1 MKLILPKN
9 KIDIRKLELEIY
21 REFDS
26 EIKRLEK
33 ELLYIKLYLLKIIKI
48 RKNIRN
54 SKLYLIQ
61 FIFNV
66 KFIVIYQYLRNPK
79 RAIFDFWKIKKIM
92 RIAREGL
99 EEVNQ
104 GSLTKIFEKFN
115 ETQS

>member
-1 MKLILPKN
+1 MKSILPKN
-9 KIDIRKLELEIY
+9 KIDIRKIELEMY
-21 REFDS
+21 REFDNQI
-26 EIKRLEK
+26 ERLEK
-33 ELLYIKLYLLKIIKI
+33 ELSYIKLYLRKIIKI

-61 FIFNV
+61 FIFNA
-66 KFIVIYQYLRNPK
+66 KFIVIYQYLRNSK

-99 EEVNQ
+99 EEVNE
-104 GSLTKIFEKFN
+104 GSLTKIFKKFN